1 MLSRIFHNR
10 VKRIIV
16 KKLYVQIRIKLFIG
30 LDLDI
35 GIFQV
40 KIKEILI
47 KIILFNRVGN
57 TF

>member
-10 VKRIIV
+10 VKRIIA
-16 KKLYVQIRIKLFIG
+16 KKLYVQIRIKPFIG